1 MQEISEPMLV
11 KLILILSLFLLVL
24 VMAIAYSSG
33 RRLLRNYSK
42 IVIITL
48 ATLGTLIVS
57 LLVLQI

>member
-1 MQEISEPMLV
+1 MLV

-42 IVIITL
+42 IVVITL
-48 ATLGTLIVS
+48 AALGTLIVS